1 MLIRHDTLPAAMAAG
16 SAIKFK
22 KSENGQD
29 LSAHGAFP
37 CGQKL
42 VFELEIPRRSGIV
55 SAEMA
60 LCRDGDDVKYTSL
73 SYCGTNLGIDT
84 YSLELDTEQL
94 CGDTGCGLF
103 GYNFRLSRGTQV
115 IFGNARDN
123 SKIALSH
130 TDGEKFRLLICRA
143 DFEAPKWTR
152 GGIMYHIF
160 VDRFNRGSFKAPQ
173 RSDAVI
179 NPDWENGIPQ
189 FAEYPG
195 AFVSNNE
202 FFGGS
207 LDGISE
213 KLDYLK
219 SLGVS
224 IIYLSPIFKAYSNH
238 RYDTGDYSQVDEM
251 LGGDEALERL
261 IKKAKRYGMKI
272 ILDGV
277 FNHTGDDSK
286 YFNKYGKYDSLGAYQ
301 SPDSPYRN
309 WYFFGEN
316 GSYDSWWGIPIMPKL
331 NTKNP
336 QCRDY
341 LLSQVISKYTKMG
354 IGGWRLDVADELG
367 DEFLDDLRRQVKED
381 SSGEGFIIGEVWE
394 NAADKVAYGYRRRY
408 FQGDQL
414 DSVMNY
420 PFKNAVIGYL
430 MTGNAEQ
437 LRSTLVSIYASYPKS
452 VCDSLMNILGTH
464 DTERI
469 LTVLG
474 GENKFDLPN
483 RELALTRLA
492 PENRERAIKLLMLA
506 STIQYT
512 VYGFPSVFYGDEAGM
527 EGYGDPF
534 CRRPFPWGREDKRLT
549 DHYKNLGRIRS
560 KLKPLTNGKFKILH
574 SEGAFISYM
583 RENEHGSVAV
593 AVNAGSAPIDS
604 GLAGLD
610 LLTSS
615 VFDGVLSPYTAVIL
629 ENPQIKEEK

>member
-1 MLIRHDTLPAAMAAG
+1 MLIRRDTLPAAIAAG
-16 SAIKFK
+16 SAVKFK
-22 KSENGQD
+22 KSENGRD
-29 LSAHGAFP
+29 LSIFGAFA

-42 VFELEIPRRSGIV
+42 LFELEIPRKLGIV

-60 LCRDGDDVKYTSL
+60 LCRDGGGMQYTSL
-73 SYCGTNLGIDT
+73 SYCGTELGVDT
-84 YSLELDTEQL
+84 YAVSLDTAEL
-94 CGDTGCGLF
+94 CGDADCGLF
-103 GYNFRLSRGTQV
+103 WYNFRLWRGTQTL
-115 IFGNARDN
+115 FGNARDN
-123 SKIALSH
+123 VDIILSH
-130 TDGEKFRLLICRA
+130 ADGDKFRLLVSRT
-143 DFEAPKWTR
+143 DFEVPRWTR

-160 VDRFNRGSFKAPQ
+160 VDRFNRGSFKAPD
-173 RSDAVI
+173 RADAVI
-179 NPDWENGIPQ
+179 NPDWDNGIPQ

-207 LDGISE
+207 LDGITE
-213 KLDYLK
+213 KLDHLK

-238 RYDTGDYSQVDEM
+238 RYDTGDYSRVDEM

-261 IKKAKRYGMKI
+261 IKKAEKYGMRI

-286 YFNKYGKYDSLGAYQ
+286 YFNKYGKYDSVGAYQ

-316 GSYDSWWGIPIMPKL
+316 GNYDSWWGIPIMPKL
-331 NTKNP
+331 NTRNAE
-336 QCRDY
+336 CRDY

-367 DEFLDDLRRQVKED
+367 DEFLDALREQVKKD
-381 SSGEGFIIGEVWE
+381 SDGEGFIIGEVWE
-394 NAADKVAYGYRRRY
+394 NAADKIAYGYRRRY

-437 LRSTLVSIYASYPKS
+437 LRSTLVSIYASYPKG

-483 RELALTRLA
+483 RELAVTRLS
-492 PENRERAIKLLMLA
+492 PENRERAVRLLMLA

-534 CRRPFPWGREDKRLT
+534 CRRPFPWGREDRRLME
-549 DHYKNLGRIRS
+549 HYKNLGRIRS
-560 KLKPLTNGKFKILH
+560 RLPALTDGNFKILR

-583 RENEHGSVAV
+583 RENEGGSVAV
-593 AVNAGSAPIDS
+593 AANAGGSPVDA

-610 LLTSS
+610 LLSSS
-615 VFDGVLSPYTAVIL
+615 VFDGTLAPYSAVIL
-629 ENPQIKEEK
+629 ENLQIK

>member
-1 MLIRHDTLPAAMAAG
+1 MLIRRDTLPAAIAAG
-16 SAIKFK
+16 SAVKFK
-22 KSENGQD
+22 KSENGRD
-29 LSAHGAFP
+29 LSIFGAFA

-42 VFELEIPRRSGIV
+42 LFELEIPRKLGIV
-55 SAEMA
+55 SAEIA
-60 LCRDGDDVKYTSL
+60 LCRDSGDMQYTSL
-73 SYCGTNLGIDT
+73 SYCGTELGVDT
-84 YSLELDTEQL
+84 YAVSLDTAEL
-94 CGDTGCGLF
+94 CGDADCGLF
-103 GYNFRLSRGTQV
+103 WYNFRLWRGTQTL
-115 IFGNARDN
+115 FGNARDN
-123 SKIALSH
+123 VDIILSH
-130 TDGEKFRLLICRA
+130 ADGDKFRLLVSRT
-143 DFEAPKWTR
+143 DFEVPRWTR

-160 VDRFNRGSFKAPQ
+160 VDRFNRGSFNAPD
-173 RSDAVI
+173 RADAVI
-179 NPDWENGIPQ
+179 NPDWDNGIPQ

-207 LDGISE
+207 LDGITE
-213 KLDYLK
+213 KLDHLK

-238 RYDTGDYSQVDEM
+238 RYDTGDYSRVDEM

-261 IKKAKRYGMKI
+261 IKKAEKYGMRI

-286 YFNKYGKYDSLGAYQ
+286 YFNKYGKYDSVGAYQ

-316 GSYDSWWGIPIMPKL
+316 GNYDSWWGIPIMPKL
-331 NTKNP
+331 NTRNAE
-336 QCRDY
+336 CRDY

-367 DEFLDDLRRQVKED
+367 DEFLDALREQVKKD
-381 SSGEGFIIGEVWE
+381 SDGEGFIIGEVWE
-394 NAADKVAYGYRRRY
+394 NAADKIAYGYRRRY

-437 LRSTLVSIYASYPKS
+437 LRSTLVSIYASYPKG

-483 RELALTRLA
+483 RELAVTRLS
-492 PENRERAIKLLMLA
+492 PENRERAVRLLMLA

-534 CRRPFPWGREDKRLT
+534 CRRPFPWGREDRRLME
-549 DHYKNLGRIRS
+549 HYKNLGRIRS
-560 KLKPLTNGKFKILH
+560 RLPALTDGNFKILR

-583 RENEHGSVAV
+583 RENEGGSVAV
-593 AVNAGSAPIDS
+593 AANAGGSPVDA

-610 LLTSS
+610 LLSSS
-615 VFDGVLSPYTAVIL
+615 VFDGTLAPYSAVIL
-629 ENPQIKEEK
+629 ENPQIK

>member
-1 MLIRHDTLPAAMAAG
+1 MLIRRDTLPAAIAAG
-16 SAIKFK
+16 SAVKFK
-22 KSENGQD
+22 KSENGRD
-29 LSAHGAFP
+29 LSIFGAFA

-42 VFELEIPRRSGIV
+42 LFELEIPRKLGIV

-60 LCRDGDDVKYTSL
+60 LCRDGGGMQYTSL
-73 SYCGTNLGIDT
+73 SYCGTELGVDT
-84 YSLELDTEQL
+84 YAVSLDTAEL
-94 CGDTGCGLF
+94 CGDADCGLF
-103 GYNFRLSRGTQV
+103 WYNFRLWRGTQTL
-115 IFGNARDN
+115 FGNARDN
-123 SKIALSH
+123 VDIILSH
-130 TDGEKFRLLICRA
+130 ADGDKFRLLVSRT
-143 DFEAPKWTR
+143 DFEVPRWTR

-160 VDRFNRGSFKAPQ
+160 VDRFNRGSFKAPD
-173 RSDAVI
+173 RADAVI
-179 NPDWENGIPQ
+179 NPDWDNGIPQ

-207 LDGISE
+207 LDGITE
-213 KLDYLK
+213 KLDHLK

-238 RYDTGDYSQVDEM
+238 RYDTGDYSRVDEM

-261 IKKAKRYGMKI
+261 IKKAEKYGMRI

-286 YFNKYGKYDSLGAYQ
+286 YFNKYGKYDSVGAYQ

-316 GSYDSWWGIPIMPKL
+316 GNYDSWWGIPIMPKL
-331 NTKNP
+331 NTRNAE
-336 QCRDY
+336 CRDY

-367 DEFLDDLRRQVKED
+367 DEFLDALREQVKKD
-381 SSGEGFIIGEVWE
+381 SDGEGFIIGEVWE
-394 NAADKVAYGYRRRY
+394 NAADKIAYGYRRRY

-437 LRSTLVSIYASYPKS
+437 LRSTLVSIYASYPKG

-483 RELALTRLA
+483 RELAVTRLS
-492 PENRERAIKLLMLA
+492 PENRERAVRLLMLA

-534 CRRPFPWGREDKRLT
+534 CRRPFPWGREDRRLME
-549 DHYKNLGRIRS
+549 HYKNLGRIRS
-560 KLKPLTNGKFKILH
+560 RLPALTDGDFKILR

-583 RENEHGSVAV
+583 RENEGGSVAV
-593 AVNAGSAPIDS
+593 AANAGGSPVDA

-610 LLTSS
+610 LLSSS
-615 VFDGVLSPYTAVIL
+615 VFDGTLAPYSAVIL
-629 ENPQIKEEK
+629 ENLQIK